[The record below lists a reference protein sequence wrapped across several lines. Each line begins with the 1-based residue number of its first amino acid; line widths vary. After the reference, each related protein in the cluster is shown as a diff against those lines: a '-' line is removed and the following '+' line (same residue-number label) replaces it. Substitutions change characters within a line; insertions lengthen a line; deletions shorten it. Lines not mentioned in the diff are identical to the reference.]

1 MIKYGKP
8 SAPLLDHKQAFF
20 DQNAAKLSEMIRIA
34 ELYSSQPR
42 RTHCKNCESPLP
54 KPTFT
59 KLGVDYTICGLCGH
73 LNGCHE
79 DTPEFCNAVYTA
91 DDGKGYA
98 VNYTEADTQ
107 GYLDRVRDIYDPKAE
122 FLAGALED
130 LGRPLDAMKVA
141 DLGAGAG
148 YFVAAL
154 KNSQVG
160 SVIGYEVSES
170 QVDMGRAMLE
180 DDSALLI
187 HDLEDTVSIAKETTA
202 DLVSMV
208 GVLEHLGQPRD
219 VLAALASNAN
229 VEFIFFS
236 VPLFSPCV
244 FMEMTTEGVFPRH
257 LAGAH
262 THLYTESSIAHL
274 CREFGFTPAAQWW
287 FGTDM
292 VDWYRH
298 MLVNL
303 AASPQTDQV
312 AGLFAET
319 IKPVIDDMQRALDKR
334 HLSSEVHMLLAKTS
348 S

>member
-8 SAPLLDHKQAFF
+8 SGPLLDHKKAFF
-20 DQNAAKLSEMIRIA
+20 EQNTAKLSEMLKIA
-34 ELYSSQPR
+34 ELYRSQPR

-59 KLGVDYTICGLCGH
+59 KLGVNYAVCAICGH

-79 DTPEFCNAVYTA
+79 DTPEFCAAVYTA

-98 VNYTEADTQ
+98 VNYAEADRL
-107 GYLDRVRDIYDPKAE
+107 GYLARVRDIYDPKAE

-130 LGRPLDAMKVA
+130 LGRPLNTMSVA
-141 DLGAGAG
+141 DLGAGGG

-154 KNSQVG
+154 KNFQVG

-170 QVDMGRAMLE
+170 QAKMGRAMLE
-180 DDSALLI
+180 DDSALVI
-187 HDLEDTVSIAKETTA
+187 HGLEDVIPIVRETTA

-208 GVLEHLGQPRD
+208 GVLEHLGQPRN
-219 VLAALASNAN
+219 VLAALSANAN
-229 VEFIFFS
+229 VEYIFLS

-262 THLYTESSIAHL
+262 THLYTKSSIAHF
-274 CREFGFTPAAQWW
+274 CREFGFTSVAQWW
-287 FGTDM
+287 FGTDI
-292 VDWYRH
+292 VDLYRH

-303 AASPQTDQV
+303 AASPQTAGV
-312 AGLFAET
+312 AGIFSEM
-319 IKPVIDDMQRALDKR
+319 IKPAIDDMQLALDQR
-334 HLSSEVHMLLAKTS
+334 HLSSEVHMLLARTRS
-348 S
+348 